1 MKPLLG
7 CGKTKP
13 LLGCRKNEG
22 TAGMCRKRSQRQDAG
37 KPGHCFG
44 ERKTK
49 SLLAGRKI
57 QAIAGMRRNPSHFWD
72 AGKSKPMLT
81 CKENH
86 AIPWMQE
93 KPKVLNN
100 DGCI

>member
-1 MKPLLG
+1 
-7 CGKTKP
+7 
-13 LLGCRKNEG
+13 
-22 TAGMCRKRSQRQDAG
+22 
-37 KPGHCFG
+37 
-44 ERKTK
+44 
-49 SLLAGRKI
+49 
-57 QAIAGMRRNPSHFWD
+57 MRRNPSHFWD

-86 AIPWMQE
+86 AIPGMQE